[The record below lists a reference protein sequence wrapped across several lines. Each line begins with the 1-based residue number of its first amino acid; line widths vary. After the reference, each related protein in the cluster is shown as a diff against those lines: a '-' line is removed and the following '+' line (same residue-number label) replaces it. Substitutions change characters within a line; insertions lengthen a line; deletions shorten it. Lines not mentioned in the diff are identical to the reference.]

1 MTRGDRG
8 GVQGAR
14 SGGMTHHIQGPHLIP
29 NVGREAML
37 VAEVIRRRPKAK
49 SKPEVRAEKREKLQR
64 QRDKKRKRKES
75 ERSRSSSPARK
86 SRSKTQVR
94 PEHDSPD
101 ADGEEDTAQEGQS
114 GFAIAQEDEAAE
126 EDAHEGALP
135 TALDV
140 NSEHEARRIEEERR
154 QLQRLK
160 EVQEKKRKQES
171 ERRKNLGGVFA
182 LSADDFDKEEDERA
196 KRAQAA
202 QEEARSEKQQLRHPT
217 SRTSSSQRKDEKMV
231 LDDGSPG
238 SGFDKCWKNWDFTK
252 AEDPAEVARQFM
264 RVTAAKR
271 RGYGGGARDARDGGT
286 RSERPERDRRRSRS
300 GSRGSRGRS
309 RSRR

>member
-14 SGGMTHHIQGPHLIP
+14 SGGMTHHIQGPHLVP

-37 VAEVIRRRPKAK
+37 VAEVIRRRPPKAKAK
-49 SKPEVRAEKREKLQR
+49 SSKPQAPLVPSVPSSERRGEKAQAKPRE
-64 QRDKKRKRKES
+64 KRKRKDS
-75 ERSRSSSPARK
+75 ERARSSSVPPRK
-86 SRSKTQVR
+86 SRSRTQVR

-101 ADGEEDTAQEGQS
+101 ADGEED
-114 GFAIAQEDEAAE
+114 EAAE
-126 EDAHEGALP
+126 EDAIEGALP
-135 TALDV
+135 ALDV

-171 ERRKNLGGVFA
+171 ERRRNLGGVFA

-217 SRTSSSQRKDEKMV
+217 SRTSASQRRDEKMV

-271 RGYGGGARDARDGGT
+271 RGYGGAARDARDGGT
-286 RSERPERDRRRSRS
+286 RNERPERERRRSRS
-300 GSRGSRGRS
+300 GSRGRS

>member
-75 ERSRSSSPARK
+75 ERSRSPARK
-86 SRSKTQVR
+86 SRSRTQVR

-101 ADGEEDTAQEGQS
+101 ADGE
-114 GFAIAQEDEAAE
+114 EDEAAE

-271 RGYGGGARDARDGGT
+271 RGYGGGARDGTRDGGT